1 MPSGPFSGIRVLDAG
16 RYISAPF
23 CAAMMADLGADVI
36 RIEPIGGADDR
47 AVMPVSEGTGA
58 LHLHV
63 NHSKR
68 SLAIDLKHPDSR
80 QILERLIRASD
91 VVVTNMTNGT
101 LTRLRLD
108 YESLRSLNP
117 RAIHTN
123 ITAFG
128 DTGPESESIGFDG
141 TGQAMSGIA
150 YLSGWPGQPTRSAA
164 SFVDYGTAMSAAFAT
179 AAALFERTRTGQGQ
193 QVNASLL
200 GTALTMM
207 NPILIEQALGARK
220 RVATGNRSPIAG
232 PSDIFKTT
240 DGWIMV
246 QVIGQDM
253 FQRWAD
259 LVGRPDLVDDVRFSD
274 DIRRGENGEELSA
287 VMQHWCTTQS
297 SAGCLSELRAK
308 RIPACRVLS
317 PEGALVERQHV
328 EGGFF
333 DWIGFDSAERT
344 LPIVRTM
351 RLGACEFP
359 ARKPAPRLG
368 CDSRRILLELGYAES
383 EIAYFDSQGV
393 VAAR

>member
-1 MPSGPFSGIRVLDAG
+1 MRSGPFNGIRVLDAG

-23 CAAMMADLGADVI
+23 CAALMADLGADVI
-36 RIEPIGGADDR
+36 RIEPVGGADDR
-47 AVMPVSEGTGA
+47 TVMPVSEDAGA

-68 SLAIDLKHPDSR
+68 SLAIDLKHSDAQ
-80 QILERLIRASD
+80 QIMERLVRASD
-91 VVVTNMTNGT
+91 VVVTNMTTGI
-101 LTRLRLD
+101 LARLRLD
-108 YESLRSLNP
+108 YETLSRINP
-117 RAIHTN
+117 RIVHTN

-179 AAALFERTRTGQGQ
+179 AAALLERARTGKGQ
-193 QVNASLL
+193 QVKASLL

-207 NPILIEQALGARK
+207 NPILIEQALGART

-253 FQRWAD
+253 FQRWAL
-259 LVGRPDLVDDVRFSD
+259 LVGQPDLPDNPLFTD
-274 DIRRGENGEELSA
+274 DIKRGENGEALSNL
-287 VMQHWCTTQS
+287 MQSWCTNRS
-297 SAGCLSELRAK
+297 SAECLTALGAI
-308 RIPACRVLS
+308 RIPACPVLS
-317 PEGALVERQHV
+317 PAAALTERQHV
-328 EGGFF
+328 EGNFF
-333 DWIGFDSAERT
+333 DWIDDVGTGSKI
-344 LPIVRTM
+344 PIVRLFQRM
-351 RLGACEFP
+351 NDHRP
-359 ARKPAPRLG
+359 QPAPALG
-368 CDSRRILLELGYAES
+368 LNSREILLEIGYS
-383 EIAYFDSQGV
+383 QTEIAVLLQRGIVS
-393 VAAR
+393 A

>member
-1 MPSGPFSGIRVLDAG
+1 MPSGPFNGIRVLDAG

-47 AVMPVSEGTGA
+47 TVMPVSDDTGA

-63 NHSKR
+63 NHGKR
-68 SLAIDLKHPDSR
+68 SLALDLKHPDAQ
-80 QILERLIRASD
+80 QIMQRLIRASD
-91 VVVTNMTNGT
+91 VVVTNMTNGI
-101 LTRLRLD
+101 LSRLRLD
-108 YESLRSLNP
+108 YDTLRSINP
-117 RAIHTN
+117 RVVHTN

-193 QVNASLL
+193 QVKASLL

-207 NPILIEQALGARK
+207 NPILIEQALGART

-232 PSDIFKTT
+232 PSDIFKTI

-253 FQRWAD
+253 FQRWAQ
-259 LVGRPDLVDDVRFSD
+259 LVRRPDLPANPLFAD
-274 DIRRGENGEELSA
+274 DIKRGENGEELSKL
-287 VMQHWCTTQS
+287 MQTWCTERS
-297 SAGCLSELRAK
+297 STECLATLRAA
-308 RIPACRVLS
+308 RIPACPVLS
-317 PEGALVERQHV
+317 PQGALGERQHV
-328 EGGFF
+328 EGKFF
-333 DWIGFDSAERT
+333 DWIDDTGAGRQM
-344 LPIVRTM
+344 PIVR
-351 RLGACEFP
+351 LFKHSDEAKP
-359 ARKPAPRLG
+359 NPAPALG
-368 CDSRRILLELGYAES
+368 SNSKEILLEIGYS
-383 EIAYFDSQGV
+383 QSDIAYLIQRNIVS
-393 VAAR
+393 A

>member
-1 MPSGPFSGIRVLDAG
+1 MPSGPFNGIRVLDAG

-47 AVMPVSEGTGA
+47 TVMPVSDDTGA

-68 SLAIDLKHPDSR
+68 SLAIDLKHPDAQ
-80 QILERLIRASD
+80 QIMQRLVRASD
-91 VVVTNMTNGT
+91 VVVTNMTNGI
-101 LTRLRLD
+101 LSRLRLD
-108 YESLRSLNP
+108 YDTLRSINP
-117 RAIHTN
+117 SVVHTN

-193 QVNASLL
+193 QVKASLL

-207 NPILIEQALGARK
+207 NPILIEQALGART

-232 PSDIFKTT
+232 PSDIFRTT

-253 FQRWAD
+253 FQRWAQ
-259 LVGRPDLVDDVRFSD
+259 LVGRPDLPANPLYAD
-274 DIRRGENGEELSA
+274 DIKRGENGEELSKL
-287 VMQHWCTTQS
+287 MQGWCAQRS
-297 SAGCLSELRAK
+297 SAECLAILRSA
-308 RIPACRVLS
+308 RIPGCPVLS
-317 PEGALVERQHV
+317 PQGALAERQHV

-333 DWIGFDSAERT
+333 RWIDNASSEKPI
-344 LPIVRTM
+344 PIVRLYQHNCESNPQLAPK
-351 RLGACEFP
+351 LGI
-359 ARKPAPRLG
+359 
-368 CDSRRILLELGYAES
+368 DSTEILLEIGFSEPEIES
-383 EIAYFDSQGV
+383 FIQKGIV
-393 VAAR
+393 KN